1 LAAAAKEDKILK
13 QSQLL
18 TLAGVSKNFGG
29 LRAVNDLSLDV
40 SKGYIYGL
48 IGPNGA
54 GKTTVFN
61 LITGVYPCSSGSIRL
76 EDVSLTELKAY
87 RIARMGI
94 SRTFQT
100 IRLFPSMTTWENVL
114 IGQNFLSRSG
124 FSGILPIRRPREL
137 ELRAQV
143 EEALKVLGLW
153 EMRDRKAV
161 TLPYGSQRK
170 VEIARAIAAQ
180 PKLLL
185 LDEPTAGM
193 NIRETKDLL
202 GFLSRIHDLGITIL
216 VIEHDMRV
224 VMGIC
229 DHIFVLNF
237 GQKIAEGTPAEIR
250 RNEQVLEAYL
260 GKEE

>member
-1 LAAAAKEDKILK
+1 MILK
-13 QSQLL
+13 ESQLL
-18 TLAGVSKNFGG
+18 TLKKVTKNFGG

-61 LITGVYPCSSGSIRL
+61 LITGVYPCNSGDIVL
-76 EDVSLTELKAY
+76 EDVAVTALKSY
-87 RIARMGI
+87 RIARLGI

-100 IRLFPSMTTWENVL
+100 IRLFSSMTTWENVL
-114 IGQNFLSRSG
+114 IGQNYLSKSG
-124 FSGILPIRRPREL
+124 IRGILPIRRSQEVQ
-137 ELRAQV
+137 LRRRA
-143 EEALKVLGLW
+143 EEALNVLGLW

-202 GFLSRIHDLGITIL
+202 GVLSKIHDLGITIL

-250 RNEQVLEAYL
+250 KNEEVLEAYL

>member
-1 LAAAAKEDKILK
+1 MKE
-13 QSQLL
+13 SQLL
-18 TLAGVSKNFGG
+18 TLTGVSKNFGG

-61 LITGVYPCSSGSIRL
+61 LITGVYPCSSGSILL
-76 EDVSLTELKAY
+76 EDEALTELKSY

-114 IGQNFLSRSG
+114 IGQNFRSRSG
-124 FSGILPIRRPREL
+124 ISGILPVLRQEEL
-137 ELRAQV
+137 ALRAQA

-161 TLPYGSQRK
+161 NLPYGSQRK

-202 GFLSRIHDLGITIL
+202 SFLSKIHDLGITIL

-250 RNEQVLEAYL
+250 ENEEVLEAYL
-260 GKEE
+260 GREE

>member
-1 LAAAAKEDKILK
+1 LKEE
-13 QSQLL
+13 QLL
-18 TLAGVSKNFGG
+18 TLTGVSKHFGG
-29 LRAVNDLSLDV
+29 LIAVNDLGLSV
-40 SKGYIYGL
+40 SKGYVYGL

-61 LITGVYPCSSGSIRL
+61 LITGVYPCTRGSILL
-76 EDVSLTELKAY
+76 EDVALTKLKSY
-87 RIARMGI
+87 RIARLGI

-124 FSGILPIRRPREL
+124 IGSILPMQRPQKL
-137 ELRAQV
+137 ELRSQA

-193 NIRETKDLL
+193 NIRETQDLL
-202 GFLSRIHDLGITIL
+202 NVLSKIHDLGITIL

-229 DHIFVLNF
+229 NHIFVLNF
-237 GQKIAEGTPAEIR
+237 GKKIAEGTPAEIR
-250 RNEQVLEAYL
+250 QNEEVLEAYL

>member
-1 LAAAAKEDKILK
+1 MILK
-13 QSQLL
+13 ESQLL
-18 TLAGVSKNFGG
+18 TLKKVTKNFGG

-61 LITGVYPCSSGSIRL
+61 LITGVYPCNSGDIVL
-76 EDVSLTELKAY
+76 EDVAVTALKSY
-87 RIARMGI
+87 RIARLGI

-114 IGQNFLSRSG
+114 IGQNYLSKSG
-124 FSGILPIRRPREL
+124 IRGILPIRRSQEVQ
-137 ELRAQV
+137 LRHQA
-143 EEALKVLGLW
+143 EEALNVLGLW

-202 GFLSRIHDLGITIL
+202 GVLSKIHDLGITIL

-250 RNEQVLEAYL
+250 KNEEVLEAYL

>member
-1 LAAAAKEDKILK
+1 MKESL
-13 QSQLL
+13 LL
-18 TLAGVSKNFGG
+18 TLTGVSKNFGG
-29 LRAVNDLSLDV
+29 LRAVNDLSVEV
-40 SKGYIYGL
+40 STEYIYGL

-61 LITGVYPCSSGSIRL
+61 LITGVYPCTSGSILL
-76 EDVSLTELKAY
+76 EDVDLTKLKSY

-124 FSGILPIRRPREL
+124 VSGILPVRRAQEL
-137 ELRAQV
+137 ELRAQA

-170 VEIARAIAAQ
+170 VEIARAIVAR

-193 NIRETKDLL
+193 NIRETEDLL
-202 GFLSRIHDLGITIL
+202 GVLTKIHDLGITIL

-250 RNEQVLEAYL
+250 RNEQVLQAYL

>member
-1 LAAAAKEDKILK
+1 MILK
-13 QSQLL
+13 ESQLL
-18 TLAGVSKNFGG
+18 TLRKVTKNFGG

-61 LITGVYPCSSGSIRL
+61 LITGVYPCNSGDIVL
-76 EDVSLTELKAY
+76 EDVAVTALKSY
-87 RIARMGI
+87 RIARLGI

-114 IGQNFLSRSG
+114 IGQNYLSKSG
-124 FSGILPIRRPREL
+124 IRGILPIRRSQEMQ
-137 ELRAQV
+137 LRRQA
-143 EEALKVLGLW
+143 EEALNVLGLW

-202 GFLSRIHDLGITIL
+202 GVLSKIHDLGITIL

-250 RNEQVLEAYL
+250 KNEEVLEAYL

>member
-1 LAAAAKEDKILK
+1 LKENR
-13 QSQLL
+13 LL
-18 TLAGVSKNFGG
+18 TLKGVSKNFGG
-29 LRAVNDLSLDV
+29 LWAVNNLSLDV
-40 SKGYIYGL
+40 FKGDIYGL

-61 LITGVYPCSSGSIRL
+61 LIAGVYPCSSGSIFL
-76 EDVSLTELKAY
+76 EDVIVTELKSY

-114 IGQNFLSRSG
+114 IGQNYLSKSG
-124 FSGILPIRRPREL
+124 ILGILPIRRSQEA
-137 ELRAQV
+137 ELRSQA

-202 GFLSRIHDLGITIL
+202 GVLSRIHDLGITIL

-250 RNEQVLEAYL
+250 QNEEVLEAYL

>member
-1 LAAAAKEDKILK
+1 MILK
-13 QSQLL
+13 ESQLL
-18 TLAGVSKNFGG
+18 TLKGVSKNFGG
-29 LRAVNDLSLDV
+29 LTAVNDLSLDV

-61 LITGVYPCSSGSIRL
+61 LITGVYPCNSGSILL
-76 EDVSLTELKAY
+76 EDVALTELKSY
-87 RIARMGI
+87 RIARLGI

-100 IRLFPSMTTWENVL
+100 IRLFPSLTTWENVL
-114 IGQNFLSRSG
+114 IGQNYLSESG
-124 FSGILPIRRPREL
+124 IRGILPIRRSQEV
-137 ELRAQV
+137 ELRDQA
-143 EEALKVLGLW
+143 EEAMKVLGLW

-161 TLPYGSQRK
+161 TLPYGNQRK
-170 VEIARAIAAQ
+170 VEIARAIAAR

-202 GFLSRIHDLGITIL
+202 GVLSKIHDLGITIL

-250 RNEQVLEAYL
+250 QNEKVLEAYL